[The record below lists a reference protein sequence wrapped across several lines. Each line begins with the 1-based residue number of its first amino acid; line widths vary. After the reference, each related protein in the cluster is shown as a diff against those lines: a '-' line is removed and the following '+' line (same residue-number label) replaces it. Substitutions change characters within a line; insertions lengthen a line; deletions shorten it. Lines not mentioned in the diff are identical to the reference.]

1 MMARHPKGS
10 TPTLTEELIE
20 RLASTIRGGAYVET
34 AAAFCGISKDTFY
47 RWLRMAESV
56 VSGQRPD
63 AQSDE
68 TTELLIKLS
77 DAVKKAMAE
86 AELRDLLVIDRAAQ
100 EGVWQAAA
108 WRLERKYHDRWGR
121 REKLQLEHTLPNKP
135 RKEESDRGERL
146 KRILSDPDA
155 LTALETLEEK
165 LGHENTT
172 EQ

>member
-1 MMARHPKGS
+1 MARHPKGS

-47 RWLRMAESV
+47 RWLRMAESD
-56 VSGQRPD
+56 Q
-63 AQSDE
+63 A
-68 TTELLIKLS
+68 TELLLKLS

-121 REKLQLEHTLPNKP
+121 REKLQLEHTLPNKRP
-135 RKEESDRGERL
+135 TEEMERGERL
-146 KRILSDPDA
+146 KRILTDPDA
-155 LTALETLEEK
+155 LTALETLEAK

-172 EQ
+172 KQ